1 MTSLPTPLTRPHGQ
15 DGRREARSDHFLM
28 CPPNHFD
35 VVYAI
40 NPWMDPARPVDTRLA
55 LRQWDGLRAAYERH
69 GHTVDVVA
77 AAPGLPDMVYAANSA
92 FVLDGIALLA
102 RFQHPQRRG
111 EEAVYARW
119 FAAHGF
125 TVHQTAHVHEGEGDL
140 VLVDDTILAGSGFR
154 TDPAAHRE
162 VAQVLDREVIGLEL
176 VDPRF
181 YHLDTALF
189 SLGFG
194 QIAYFPGAF
203 SLDSQQRL
211 RRLYPDAIVADETDA
226 LAFGLNAISDG
237 LHVFLPA
244 PAEALAAR
252 IADAGYRPV
261 PIDLSELLRGGGS
274 VKCCTLEL
282 RP

>member
-1 MTSLPTPLTRPHGQ
+1 MKRSRSSGRPKRASSQ
-15 DGRREARSDHFLM
+15 ATDA
-28 CPPNHFD
+28 
-35 VVYAI
+35 A
-40 NPWMDPARPVDTRLA
+40 LA
-55 LRQWDGLRAAYERH
+55 VRQWDELRQTYLRL
-69 GHTVDVVA
+69 GHQVEVVE
-77 AAPGLPDMVYAANSA
+77 PVLGLPDMVYAAN
-92 FVLDGIALLA
+92 GALITARHTIGA
-102 RFQHPQRRG
+102 RFSYPQRAA
-111 EEAVYARW
+111 EAEAYAQW
-119 FAAHGF
+119 LEAHGLGP
-125 TVHQTAHVHEGEGDL
+125 VYRPQQVNEGEGDFL
-140 VLVDDTILAGSGFR
+140 VVGDQILAGTGFR
-154 TDPAAHRE
+154 TSLAAHRE
-162 VAQVLDREVIGLEL
+162 VAEITGTPVVSLEL

-189 SLGFG
+189 SLGYG

-211 RRLYPDAIVADETDA
+211 RRLYPDALLADESDA

-237 LHVFLPA
+237 RHVFLPA

-252 IADAGYRPV
+252 IADAGFQPV